1 MRIIKT
7 SLQNL
12 QDLVVNFS
20 VCAYELPRINRS
32 LAAHVRRAASG
43 FLDHDSERREV
54 PRLRSPIECGLDRSF
69 RDQHVLPESAERAAV
84 ARRVQQSADFRLVV
98 RVFARARS

>member
-43 FLDHDSERREV
+43 FLDHDSERRKV
-54 PRLRSPIECGLDRSF
+54 PRLGCPIERRLDRSF
-69 RDQHVLPESAERAAV
+69 RDHHVLPESAERAPVAPAV
-84 ARRVQQSADFRLVV
+84 PPSPHFRLLLNI
-98 RVFARARS
+98 FAPARS